1 MIIKNKATKKEY
13 EITQEQWANI
23 VANVNLRYKY
33 SVVSTKDI
41 SNRIIEDSEKIIK
54 TFSKIKWDNMVSN
67 VKGHGWVILD
77 NNETP
82 LITDTPE
89 EIINFKNKK
98 VAEIKSLSKLEEEK
112 VIEMPEEVKQI
123 ISKQSKRGRKK
134 SN

>member
-1 MIIKNKATKKEY
+1 METIRARKG
-13 EITQEQWANI
+13 EI
-23 VANVNLRYKY
+23 V
-33 SVVSTKDI
+33 
-41 SNRIIEDSEKIIK
+41 K

-82 LITDTPE
+82 LFTETPE
-89 EIINFKNKK
+89 EIINFKNRK

-123 ISKQSKRGRKK
+123 ISKQSKRRKKK

>member
-1 MIIKNKATKKEY
+1 METIRARKGE
-13 EITQEQWANI
+13 
-23 VANVNLRYKY
+23 
-33 SVVSTKDI
+33 
-41 SNRIIEDSEKIIK
+41 IIK

-82 LITDTPE
+82 LFTETPE
-89 EIINFKNKK
+89 EIINFKNRK

-112 VIEMPEEVKQI
+112 VIEVPEEVKQI

-134 SN
+134 SK

>member
-1 MIIKNKATKKEY
+1 METIRARKGE
-13 EITQEQWANI
+13 
-23 VANVNLRYKY
+23 
-33 SVVSTKDI
+33 
-41 SNRIIEDSEKIIK
+41 IIK
-54 TFSKIKWDNMVSN
+54 TFSKIKWDNMVRN

-82 LITDTPE
+82 LITETPE
-89 EIINFKNKK
+89 EIINFKNRK

-112 VIEMPEEVKQI
+112 VIEVPEEVKQI

>member
-1 MIIKNKATKKEY
+1 METIRARKGE
-13 EITQEQWANI
+13 
-23 VANVNLRYKY
+23 
-33 SVVSTKDI
+33 
-41 SNRIIEDSEKIIK
+41 IIK

-82 LITDTPE
+82 LFTETPE

-134 SN
+134 SK

>member
-1 MIIKNKATKKEY
+1 METIRARKGE
-13 EITQEQWANI
+13 
-23 VANVNLRYKY
+23 
-33 SVVSTKDI
+33 
-41 SNRIIEDSEKIIK
+41 IIK

-77 NNETP
+77 NNETH
-82 LITDTPE
+82 LITEIFE

>member
-1 MIIKNKATKKEY
+1 METIRARKGE
-13 EITQEQWANI
+13 
-23 VANVNLRYKY
+23 
-33 SVVSTKDI
+33 
-41 SNRIIEDSEKIIK
+41 IIK
-54 TFSKIKWDNMVSN
+54 TFSKIKWDNMVLN

-82 LITDTPE
+82 LFTETPE

-112 VIEMPEEVKQI
+112 VIDVPEEVKQI

-134 SN
+134 SK

>member
-1 MIIKNKATKKEY
+1 METIRARKGE
-13 EITQEQWANI
+13 
-23 VANVNLRYKY
+23 
-33 SVVSTKDI
+33 
-41 SNRIIEDSEKIIK
+41 IIK

-82 LITDTPE
+82 LFTETPE

-134 SN
+134 LNSYDN

>member
-1 MIIKNKATKKEY
+1 METIRARKGE
-13 EITQEQWANI
+13 
-23 VANVNLRYKY
+23 
-33 SVVSTKDI
+33 
-41 SNRIIEDSEKIIK
+41 IIK
-54 TFSKIKWDNMVSN
+54 TFSKIKWDNMVLN

-82 LITDTPE
+82 LFTETPE

-134 SN
+134 SK

>member
-1 MIIKNKATKKEY
+1 METIRARKGE
-13 EITQEQWANI
+13 
-23 VANVNLRYKY
+23 
-33 SVVSTKDI
+33 
-41 SNRIIEDSEKIIK
+41 IIK
-54 TFSKIKWDNMVSN
+54 TFSKIKWDNMVLN

-82 LITDTPE
+82 LFTETPE

-112 VIEMPEEVKQI
+112 VIEVPEEVKQI

-134 SN
+134 SK

>member
-1 MIIKNKATKKEY
+1 METIRARKGE
-13 EITQEQWANI
+13 
-23 VANVNLRYKY
+23 
-33 SVVSTKDI
+33 
-41 SNRIIEDSEKIIK
+41 IIK

-82 LITDTPE
+82 LFTETPE

-134 SN
+134 TN

>member
-1 MIIKNKATKKEY
+1 METIRARKGE
-13 EITQEQWANI
+13 
-23 VANVNLRYKY
+23 
-33 SVVSTKDI
+33 
-41 SNRIIEDSEKIIK
+41 IIK
-54 TFSKIKWDNMVSN
+54 TFSKIKWDNMVMN

-82 LITDTPE
+82 LFTETPE

-112 VIEMPEEVKQI
+112 VIEVPEEVKQI

-134 SN
+134 SK

>member
-1 MIIKNKATKKEY
+1 METIRARKGE
-13 EITQEQWANI
+13 
-23 VANVNLRYKY
+23 
-33 SVVSTKDI
+33 
-41 SNRIIEDSEKIIK
+41 IIK

-82 LITDTPE
+82 LFTETPE
-89 EIINFKNKK
+89 EIINFKNKKK

-112 VIEMPEEVKQI
+112 VIEVPEEVKQI

-134 SN
+134 TN

>member
-1 MIIKNKATKKEY
+1 METIRARKG
-13 EITQEQWANI
+13 EI
-23 VANVNLRYKY
+23 V
-33 SVVSTKDI
+33 
-41 SNRIIEDSEKIIK
+41 K

-82 LITDTPE
+82 LFTETPE
-89 EIINFKNKK
+89 EIINFKNRK

-112 VIEMPEEVKQI
+112 VIEVPEEVKQI

-134 SN
+134 SK

>member
-1 MIIKNKATKKEY
+1 METIRARKGE
-13 EITQEQWANI
+13 
-23 VANVNLRYKY
+23 
-33 SVVSTKDI
+33 
-41 SNRIIEDSEKIIK
+41 IIK

-77 NNETP
+77 NSETP
-82 LITDTPE
+82 LFTETPE

-98 VAEIKSLSKLEEEK
+98 VVEIKSLSKVEEEK
-112 VIEMPEEVKQI
+112 VIDVPEEVKQI

>member
-1 MIIKNKATKKEY
+1 METIRARKGE
-13 EITQEQWANI
+13 
-23 VANVNLRYKY
+23 
-33 SVVSTKDI
+33 
-41 SNRIIEDSEKIIK
+41 IIK

-67 VKGHGWVILD
+67 VKGHGWVILE
-77 NNETP
+77 NNEKP
-82 LITDTPE
+82 LITETPE

-112 VIEMPEEVKQI
+112 VIEVPEEVKQI

>member
-1 MIIKNKATKKEY
+1 METIRARKGE
-13 EITQEQWANI
+13 
-23 VANVNLRYKY
+23 
-33 SVVSTKDI
+33 
-41 SNRIIEDSEKIIK
+41 IIK

-82 LITDTPE
+82 LFTETPE

-112 VIEMPEEVKQI
+112 VIEVPEEVKQI

-134 SN
+134 SK

>member
-1 MIIKNKATKKEY
+1 METIRARKGE
-13 EITQEQWANI
+13 
-23 VANVNLRYKY
+23 
-33 SVVSTKDI
+33 
-41 SNRIIEDSEKIIK
+41 IIK

-82 LITDTPE
+82 LFTETPE
-89 EIINFKNKK
+89 EIINFKNRK

-134 SN
+134 SK